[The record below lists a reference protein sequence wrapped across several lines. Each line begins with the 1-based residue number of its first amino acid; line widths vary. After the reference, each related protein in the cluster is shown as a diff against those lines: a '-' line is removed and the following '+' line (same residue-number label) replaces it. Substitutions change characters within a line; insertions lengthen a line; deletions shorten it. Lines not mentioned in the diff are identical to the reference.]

1 MGGVT
6 TEELPSIFANIADTQ
21 WPNFIKMCDKLNLI
35 HKYSGYAILA
45 IASDVPAEQ
54 LPSFVNIS
62 DRILPSVYEEYK
74 PFVITIIAATE
85 HTKWE
90 ELANIFDTLKN
101 SIDIPQL
108 GNALYDLAKISA
120 DKYRIIRDYYCLIQ
134 PMPGS
139 TDPMKITNTG
149 TDSNLILALI
159 DSDVLT
165 VLQKSPQLPDLL
177 RTLKDFACNI
187 DPMYLRWAIKY
198 LDKIPAEHW
207 QNFVDACNLI
217 MQTHKSARYY
227 YNRAPSLVSKIKPS
241 FLPEFIEFVRY
252 SPGFFEK
259 VNYADFSNSVKNAT
273 TVELFK
279 TALTALRNEYLPDVP
294 DFE

>member
-6 TEELPSIFANIADTQ
+6 TQELPSIFANIADTQ

-35 HKYSGYAILA
+35 HKYSGDAIVA
-45 IASDVPAEQ
+45 IASNVTAEQ
-54 LPSFVNIS
+54 WPSFVNIC
-62 DRILPSVYEEYK
+62 DRMLPSVYEEYK
-74 PFVITIIAATE
+74 SFIMTIIATTE

-101 SIDIPQL
+101 SIDIPQI

-165 VLQKSPQLPDLL
+165 VLQKSPQLPDFL
-177 RTLKDFACNI
+177 RTIKDFARNI
-187 DPMYLRWAIKY
+187 YPLYLQSTIKD

-207 QNFVDACNLI
+207 QNFVYACNLI
-217 MQTHKSARYY
+217 MQTHKNAGYY
-227 YNRAPSLVSKIKPS
+227 HNGVVPSLVSKIKPI

-252 SPGFFEK
+252 SPGFF
-259 VNYADFSNSVKNAT
+259 
-273 TVELFK
+273 
-279 TALTALRNEYLPDVP
+279 
-294 DFE
+294 